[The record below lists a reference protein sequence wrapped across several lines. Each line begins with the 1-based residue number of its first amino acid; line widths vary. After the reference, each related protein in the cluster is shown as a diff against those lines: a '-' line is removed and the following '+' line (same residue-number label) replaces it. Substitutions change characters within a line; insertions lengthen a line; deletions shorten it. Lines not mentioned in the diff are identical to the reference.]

1 MRSGASPA
9 IAWDSTKSS
18 PFGMRNRTEA
28 FFHEKSGVTLKTPY
42 GLEYSPHY
50 LRTSR
55 KQNATPAAVGP
66 DGT

>member
-1 MRSGASPA
+1 MASFEVTMRDGTEEEAA
-9 IAWDSTKSS
+9 MRRQSS
-18 PFGMRNRTEA
+18 EA